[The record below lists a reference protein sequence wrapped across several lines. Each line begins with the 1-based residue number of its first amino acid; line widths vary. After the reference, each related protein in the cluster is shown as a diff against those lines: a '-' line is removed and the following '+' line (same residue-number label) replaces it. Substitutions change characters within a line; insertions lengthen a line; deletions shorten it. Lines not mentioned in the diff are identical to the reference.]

1 MTMTQEEIRTILSA
15 HNAWLHDE
23 QGGKRA
29 DLSGVDLSWANLSGA
44 YLCRADMSGADLC
57 GADLRGAIWNMDY
70 TSEKTD
76 IDQFIFA
83 RGLGSRK
90 DETQWDFKN
99 DLLLCGCF
107 TGSLEKFA
115 AQIEETHRN
124 NPIFLAE
131 YRAMIRF
138 FKDVK
143 KAREEGMK

>member
-1 MTMTQEEIRTILSA
+1 MTQEEIRTVLRA
-15 HNAWLHDE
+15 HNAWLYDE

-29 DLSGVDLSWANLSGA
+29 DMSGANLYKANLAQA
-44 YLCRADMSGADLC
+44 YLCRADMSGA
-57 GADLRGAIWNMDY
+57 IWNMDG
-70 TSEKTD
+70 TSENTD

-107 TGSLEKFA
+107 TGSLEEFA

-131 YRAMIRF
+131 YRAMITF
-138 FKDVK
+138 FKEVK
-143 KAREEGMK
+143 KHAKNEAKNG